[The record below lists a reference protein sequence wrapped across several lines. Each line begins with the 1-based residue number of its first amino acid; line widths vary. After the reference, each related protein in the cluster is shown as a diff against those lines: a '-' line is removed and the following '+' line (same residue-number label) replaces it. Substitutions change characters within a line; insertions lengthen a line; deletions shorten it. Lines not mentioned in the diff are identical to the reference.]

1 VPDWQTR
8 MFKTVPSD
16 RINCTLQNYWCYFM
30 TRSTSVLKVS
40 RVKFLNKTSSAS
52 LYFWCA
58 CLTTLSLGDRGF
70 SLPQAPGFSARPR
83 DERNLWHPAQQR
95 TMLIFLI
102 CDWGMFYRRVQ
113 VVTEYSL
120 VHVSHST
127 LQHHTNLQR
136 HLTFFVCRT
145 VLCPRP
151 HELQSDL
158 HLLVATSSLLH
169 DLPSKPS
176 EPAVLFRTQ

>member
-1 VPDWQTR
+1 
-8 MFKTVPSD
+8 M
-16 RINCTLQNYWCYFM
+16 LM
-30 TRSTSVLKVS
+30 
-40 RVKFLNKTSSAS
+40 FLNKLPAS
-52 LYFWCA
+52 LYIFDA
-58 CLTTLSLGDRGF
+58 PASLLLVWVTEVFLDLRLLASALVQGRRETFDTQRGANCVDI
-70 SLPQAPGFSARPR
+70 SDLRL
-83 DERNLWHPAQQR
+83 N
-95 TMLIFLI
+95 IV
-102 CDWGMFYRRVQ
+102 YRRVQ

-136 HLTFFVCRT
+136 HLTSFVCST

-158 HLLVATSSLLH
+158 HLLVVTSSLLH
-169 DLPSKPS
+169 ALPSKPS